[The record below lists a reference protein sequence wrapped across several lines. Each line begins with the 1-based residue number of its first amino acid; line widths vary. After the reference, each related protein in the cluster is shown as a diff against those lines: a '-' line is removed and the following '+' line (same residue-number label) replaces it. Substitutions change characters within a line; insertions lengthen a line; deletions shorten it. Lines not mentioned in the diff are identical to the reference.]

1 METVTI
7 YTELK
12 NYPLLLKVKEVAEI
26 LRCDRKTV
34 DNYVRQGLIDSMPMG
49 KGYRI
54 RKPDLIKFI
63 NR

>member
-34 DNYVRQGLIDSMPMG
+34 DNYVRKGLIDSMPMG